1 VNLIA
6 NRAEILR
13 SLQQLVP
20 PDGVFEM
27 RAPKTKKATASGY
40 YQNLE
45 TAASDAVTI
54 SDDPHIGAPAIY
66 ITLNSLPLDL
76 LSRASNQTNLYAQV
90 TTQDVE
96 VVHRIWL
103 LVDCD
108 PTRPSGISATTEEH
122 AAALARAEA
131 IRDWLTEQGWPI
143 PVSADSGNGGHLL
156 YRINLPND
164 IASTNLLK
172 RVLKALASRFDDDLV
187 TVDQSVFNAARIC
200 KLYGTITRKGSDTPT
215 RPHRM
220 ARILWNGQTAFQ
232 VVTVAQLEDIANQ
245 ATPDSNP
252 QSGTKAQPA
261 TVPEILSHLT
271 IISSAPHQGEKELG
285 VKHLVK
291 CPFGEHDHENAAV
304 FVFSE
309 GPPSFK
315 CLHTS
320 CKDRSWQSLLDKYVP
335 DSPRFIVG
343 ENNKSKPLL
352 QNAILML
359 RHAPEWQ
366 GVLGYNEFSLFVTT
380 LKSPPWPGSIA
391 GKNWTDDDDTHTT
404 CWLQANGILIN
415 SSKIVSEA
423 VQSVAKEHPFH
434 PVRDYLNSLR
444 WDGCHR
450 LMEWTITYLGAKST
464 PLNKAIGQR
473 WLISAIARIM
483 RPGAK
488 CDHVLLLEG
497 PQGAGKSTA
506 LEIMASPPWFT
517 DHLSDLGS
525 KDSRIELAGKWI
537 IELGEFVSR
546 RSELERK
553 AFLTA
558 CADNFRPPY
567 GRRAEWVPRSN
578 VFAATT
584 NDPVP
589 LTDET
594 GGRRYWPVTCG
605 HIDLERLRADR
616 DQIWAETYQAYLSG
630 EPWWDDFEAFRDA
643 LAEEQESRYQPQ
655 VWDEAILAWLE
666 NPQQRDEWA
675 NGVCSLIEPYDTT
688 LTQTTLA
695 DVLTHCLGKSKDKHT
710 NLDQRIVRACLLHAK
725 WSQTKPTKVPGTRR
739 VVRFFTRPQNLDYLK
754 KKMGGED

>member
-6 NRAEILR
+6 DRQEILR
-13 SLQQLVP
+13 SLQLLVP

-40 YQNLE
+40 YASLE
-45 TAASDAVTI
+45 TAANDAVTI

-66 ITLNSLPLDL
+66 ITLNPVLPDL
-76 LSRASNQTNLYAQV
+76 LARACNQTNFYAQV
-90 TTQDVE
+90 TTSDAE

-108 PTRPSGISATTEEH
+108 PTRPAGVSATAEEH
-122 AAALARAEA
+122 AVAFARAEA
-131 IRDWLTEQGWPI
+131 IRDWLTEQGWPM
-143 PVSADSGNGGHLL
+143 PVSADSGNGSHLL
-156 YRINLPND
+156 YKISLSNDTPN
-164 IASTNLLK
+164 TNLLK

-200 KLYGTITRKGSDTPT
+200 KLYGTVTRKGSDTPT

-220 ARILWNGQTAFQ
+220 ARILWNGQAAFE
-232 VVTVAQLEDIANQ
+232 VVTMAQLEAIANQ

-252 QSGTKAQPA
+252 QSDNKAQSA

-285 VKHLVK
+285 VKYLVK
-291 CPFGEHDHENAAV
+291 CPFGDHDHENAAV
-304 FVFSE
+304 FIFE

-320 CKDRSWQSLLDKYVP
+320 CKDRNWQSLLDKYAP
-335 DSPRFIVG
+335 ESPRFIVG
-343 ENNKSKPLL
+343 ENNKPKALL

-359 RHAPEWQ
+359 RHSPEWKN
-366 GVLGYNEFSLFVTT
+366 VLGYNEFSLFVTT
-380 LKSPPWPGSIA
+380 LKPPPWPGSIA

-423 VQSVAKEHPFH
+423 VQSVAKENCFH
-434 PVRDYLNSLR
+434 PVRIFLNSLR
-444 WDGCHR
+444 WDGVAR
-450 LMEWTITYLGAKST
+450 LMEWMITYLGAKST
-464 PLNKAIGQR
+464 PLNMAIGQR
-473 WLISAIARIM
+473 WLISAVARIM
-483 RPGAK
+483 QPGAK

-497 PQGAGKSTA
+497 VQGLGKSTA
-506 LEIMASPPWFT
+506 LQILAGAENFT

-537 IELGEFVSR
+537 IEMSEFTTR

-553 AFLTA
+553 SFLTA
-558 CADNFRPPY
+558 CADCYRPPY
-567 GRRAEWVPRSN
+567 GRSAVWVPRQC

-605 HIDLERLRADR
+605 QIDLERLRKDR
-616 DQIWAETYQAYLSG
+616 NQIWAETYQAYLSG

-710 NLDQRIVRACLLHAK
+710 NQDQRIVRACLLHAK

-739 VVRFFTRPQNLDYLK
+739 VVRFFTRPQPKLFE
-754 KKMGGED
+754 KKMGEDD